1 MRSLHLRRVL
11 DGRPQVS
18 VSVSLM
24 LGKGDREEEHDVSEI
39 VKLVEDVDIGARD
52 GHILSEYF
60 HAPPSMGAAEL
71 IIRINPSPL
80 FGKVKVQVRLQA
92 VSEDETVMNTTSSL
106 HGTTPSMPITPT
118 SPSRSRDSAPDNAEH
133 VMGAV
138 SLPSSVTTSPNWAKK
153 RPPKPSVSAEWPKGT
168 HSPLVSPR
176 LAGKDK
182 RGGLGASPEATG
194 RGMNIFAQV
203 ITIVHAVVHDFTASI
218 LSCHS

>member
-1 MRSLHLRRVL
+1 MRFLHLRRIL

-18 VSVSLM
+18 VSVALM
-24 LGKGDREEEHDVSEI
+24 LGKGDREGEHHDMSEI

-52 GHILSEYF
+52 GHTLSEYF

-71 IIRINPSPL
+71 IIRINPTPL
-80 FGKVKVQVRLQA
+80 FGKVKVQVKLQA
-92 VSEDETVMNTTSSL
+92 VLEDDTATSSSL

-118 SPSRSRDSAPDNAEH
+118 SPSRSQDSGPDNAEH
-133 VMGAV
+133 IMGAV
-138 SLPSSVTTSPNWAKK
+138 SLPSSATTSPSWARK

-176 LAGKDK
+176 LAGQDK

-203 ITIVHAVVHDFTASI
+203 IMIMHAVHYFTTSI
-218 LSCHS
+218 LF